1 MSTLARRPLRQ
12 RTEQPSELLEVTAIN
27 EHTWRVSDSRRD
39 ANDAMRLLAFIERR
53 RDSYRIT
60 WLAGGRGWAIFRDFD
75 TALRS
80 VRIRCL
86 DQSLDD

>member
-1 MSTLARRPLRQ
+1 MPPVSHRLPPSRVVA
-12 RTEQPSELLEVTAIN
+12 QPELLEVTALN
-27 EHTWRVSDSRRD
+27 EHSWQVCDSRREPT
-39 ANDAMRLLAFIERR
+39 DAMRLLAFIERR

-75 TALRS
+75 AALRS